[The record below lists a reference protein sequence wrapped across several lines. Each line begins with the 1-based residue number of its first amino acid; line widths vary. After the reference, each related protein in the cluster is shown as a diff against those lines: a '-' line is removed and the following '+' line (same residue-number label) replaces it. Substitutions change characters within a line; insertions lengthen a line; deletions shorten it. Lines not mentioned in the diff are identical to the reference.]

1 MMATLSVMASGRSV
15 SSWGPPPGRRSE
27 GTAERAF
34 GRGHGGGLA
43 RIDLDGPAQRP
54 GERLEA
60 ALDDVVVVEAVEG
73 LDVERDAGGLGEA
86 LEPLPEQLGIHV
98 AQLVAGERHV
108 PDEVR
113 PAGDVES
120 TEENTAEPPA

>member
-1 MMATLSVMASGRSV
+1 MMATLSVMASRRSV

-43 RIDLDGPAQRP
+43 RIDLDGPALRQ

-60 ALDDVVVVEAVEG
+60 DPDDVVVVEAVEG
-73 LDVERDAGGLGEA
+73 LDAERYAGVLGDALI
-86 LEPLPEQLGIHV
+86 PLPEQPGIPV
-98 AQLVAGERHV
+98 AHFVAGAR
-108 PDEVR
+108 
-113 PAGDVES
+113 
-120 TEENTAEPPA
+120 